1 MFIEKFKI
9 DIDKIKKRNK
19 DLIAKNWIDK
29 LSNIQKKFLNFRK
42 GPPRHLMNKD
52 GLFGYSDL
60 SDYLIN
66 TDKFSEID
74 INNIEAYMTTFEI
87 NQKFDHIPIN
97 NFKNDV
103 NNILKQIQNKRIQN
117 IKKYLEIEDSIFKKG
132 IYANDTIYR
141 IQNIIFND
149 NIIKN
154 STSWSLTPQEF
165 FCSDEECHMYVT
177 SIPKNIKVIYI
188 ENNSKDKNLKTFQNF
203 NYYEFEFI
211 LPRNLEYKE
220 IKTKTINIPNKNFDN
235 KDEHFNK
242 YKTTK
247 YIIHYIKIIKLLKN
261 VEYPNIYQVKLSSSL
276 Y

>member
-19 DLIAKNWIDK
+19 ELIAKNWIDK
-29 LSNIQKKFLNFRK
+29 LSISQKKFLNFRK

-52 GLFGYSDL
+52 GLFGYYDL

-66 TDKFSEID
+66 PDKFSEID
-74 INNIEAYMTTFEI
+74 INNIQAYMTTFEI

-97 NFKNDV
+97 NFKNDIK
-103 NNILKQIQNKRIQN
+103 NILKQIQNKRIHN
-117 IKKYLEIEDSIFKKG
+117 IQKYIEIEDSIFKKG
-132 IYANDTIYR
+132 IYVNDTIYR
-141 IQNIIFND
+141 VQNTIFKD

-154 STSWSLTPQEF
+154 STSWSLTPQEL

-188 ENNSKDKNLKTFQNF
+188 ENNSKDKNLEIFQNF
-203 NYYEFEFI
+203 NFYEFEFI

-220 IKTKTINIPNKNFDN
+220 IKTKTINIPNRNFDN
-235 KDEHFNK
+235 KDEQFNK
-242 YKTTK
+242 YKTIK
-247 YIIHYIKIIKLLKN
+247 FIIHYIKIIKILKN
-261 VEYPNIYQVKLSSSL
+261 IDYPNIFQVKLSSSL